1 MRGAI
6 AGLALV
12 CVIPASGDSRCYAA
26 TLNVPGEYASI
37 QAGIDAA
44 VPGDTVLVAAGTYSG
59 AGYNNISFRG
69 KALAVCSAYGA
80 SHTILNVDLTRG
92 VIFSHGETRGA
103 VLDGFTI
110 TDAGFP
116 GDGIGAGIACSNGSC
131 PTIRNCL
138 VAHNEIC
145 ALVIGRGVGIACMS
159 GANPLLEGCTF
170 AGNLACDDTPGP
182 KGGGVW
188 CYEAAATLVRCIVW
202 GNCGGDVTAQDTSS
216 SIVLTCCAVD
226 PAGIGGAGDIEFV
239 GENVFEDPLFCDP
252 QPCGLRVV
260 DPWEYGLETDSPC
273 SSEHSPCGRL
283 IGAIPVGCPPAA
295 SPDRDSAGW
304 GRDRVALGA
313 VSPNPSRGVLSFEL
327 VLDQEGRV
335 AASILDAGGRVRA
348 KLVDRVVPGGSSRF
362 TWRMGEADPQ
372 ELSSG
377 VYYLRLT
384 AAGRSLT
391 REFMVIR

>member
-1 MRGAI
+1 MRGVI

-12 CVIPASGDSRCYAA
+12 CVILASGDSRCYAA

-59 AGYNNISFRG
+59 TGYYSISFRG
-69 KALAVCSAYGA
+69 KALTVRSVYGA
-80 SHTILNVDLTRG
+80 SHTILNVDASRG
-92 VIFSHGETRGA
+92 FVFSHGETRDA

-110 TDAGFP
+110 TNAAM
-116 GDGIGAGIACSNGSC
+116 GDGGGAGIYCANGSC

-138 VAHNEIC
+138 VAHNEVNG
-145 ALVIGRGVGIACMS
+145 LVIGRGAGIACMS

-170 AGNLACDDTPGP
+170 AGNSAHDDTPPDP

-188 CYEAAATLVRCIVW
+188 CYSGSATLVRCIVW
-202 GNCGGDVTAQDTSS
+202 GNCGGDVLAQDTSS

-252 QPCGLRVV
+252 QPCGLWLV

-273 SSEHSPCGRL
+273 SAEHSPCGRL

-295 SPDRDSAGW
+295 SPDRDAAGW
-304 GRDRVALGA
+304 ARDRVALGA

-327 VLDQEGRV
+327 VLDQEGPV

-348 KLVDRVVPGGSSRF
+348 KLLDRIVPGGSSRF
-362 TWRMGEADPQ
+362 TWRPGEADPP

-377 VYYLRLT
+377 IYYLRLT
-384 AAGRSLT
+384 AAGCSLT
-391 REFMVIR
+391 RGFMVIR